1 MPNHDKHYD
10 LIMSSRSLATAHH
23 VYANTLHLLQD
34 ILETTHLALAIYQMR
49 PNPSAD
55 IQDKILYFLTW
66 AKTAAH
72 HSTVHSSLYANFN
85 NEQQTSLDSLY
96 MHCQAQV
103 RLLAETL
110 LNSC

>member
-1 MPNHDKHYD
+1 MTNHNKNYD
-10 LIMSSRSLATAHH
+10 LIMSSRTLATAHH

-34 ILETTHLALAIYQMR
+34 ILDTTHFALAIIQMR
-49 PNPSAD
+49 PNPSSD
-55 IQDKILYFLTW
+55 IHEKLLYFLTW
-66 AKTAAH
+66 SKTAAH
-72 HSTVHSSLYANFN
+72 HSTVHSSLYANFT
-85 NEQQTSLDSLY
+85 NEQKTSLDSLY